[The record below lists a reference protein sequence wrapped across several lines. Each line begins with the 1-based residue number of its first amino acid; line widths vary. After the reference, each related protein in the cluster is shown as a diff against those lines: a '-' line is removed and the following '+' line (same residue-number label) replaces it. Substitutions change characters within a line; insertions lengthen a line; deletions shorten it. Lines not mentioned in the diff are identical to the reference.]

1 MFNTN
6 TSLGIDI
13 SESTI
18 SFALLSHAK
27 DQVRLIKAGSTS
39 IPEGIIKAGNI
50 ASPVELGKC
59 LRKLLSSNG
68 LRKYSAS
75 ISLLANPSLIHIL
88 DMPAELPE
96 NIAQFVQSEIKFS
109 SAIAGK
115 QHQYDYYRLGSIGVN
130 GTSRMMVAA
139 VDDKKLSALLSALAT
154 AYIEPVSIE
163 PVMIAWMRALYDK
176 YMMTNYDGNVLLAR
190 SDSSSVTVC
199 VFRKGVLDFVRN
211 TEMPLAA
218 GKKEYLDIF
227 CDEIDS
233 VKKFYDI
240 EIAPF
245 EDNKWQMVV
254 EIDSAIAAIDEVSEL
269 FDSEFADV
277 HVCSPQQIDSHTS
290 VHVGRLVEKSSIAAV
305 GLALGQYEEAK
316 MKIKL
321 DLIPES
327 IRKVKTIKKFTFVAA
342 SVAAAVCTVAL
353 LCSNLMGA
361 QFSKTD
367 TKVDNTKKLLV
378 DGEVS
383 RLLTQRKQVDQQ
395 LTDIENRRDFIVG
408 TLSRNKYFNW
418 FEILDTIVEKSSEN
432 ICITSLK
439 QQLKDEKVIIIG
451 KVPSH
456 KYAHAFAVAVAESDH
471 FKSAVISEIKKD
483 RYFKGLIEYTM
494 ECMMDNDR
502 SGNNN
507 DR

>member
-1 MFNTN
+1 
-6 TSLGIDI
+6 
-13 SESTI
+13 
-18 SFALLSHAK
+18 
-27 DQVRLIKAGSTS
+27 
-39 IPEGIIKAGNI
+39 
-50 ASPVELGKC
+50 
-59 LRKLLSSNG
+59 
-68 LRKYSAS
+68 
-75 ISLLANPSLIHIL
+75 
-88 DMPAELPE
+88 
-96 NIAQFVQSEIKFS
+96 
-109 SAIAGK
+109 
-115 QHQYDYYRLGSIGVN
+115 
-130 GTSRMMVAA
+130 
-139 VDDKKLSALLSALAT
+139 
-154 AYIEPVSIE
+154 
-163 PVMIAWMRALYDK
+163 
-176 YMMTNYDGNVLLAR
+176 
-190 SDSSSVTVC
+190 
-199 VFRKGVLDFVRN
+199 
-211 TEMPLAA
+211 
-218 GKKEYLDIF
+218 
-227 CDEIDS
+227 
-233 VKKFYDI
+233 
-240 EIAPF
+240 
-245 EDNKWQMVV
+245 
-254 EIDSAIAAIDEVSEL
+254 
-269 FDSEFADV
+269 
-277 HVCSPQQIDSHTS
+277 
-290 VHVGRLVEKSSIAAV
+290 
-305 GLALGQYEEAK
+305 
-316 MKIKL
+316 
-321 DLIPES
+321 
-327 IRKVKTIKKFTFVAA
+327 
-342 SVAAAVCTVAL
+342 
-353 LCSNLMGA
+353 MGA